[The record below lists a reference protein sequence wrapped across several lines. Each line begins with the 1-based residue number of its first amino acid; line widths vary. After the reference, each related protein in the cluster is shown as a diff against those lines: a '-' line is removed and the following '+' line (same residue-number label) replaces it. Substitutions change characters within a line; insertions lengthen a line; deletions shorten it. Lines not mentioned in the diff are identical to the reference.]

1 MAITN
6 GAVELHGVNAFNR
19 SYRWEDRHR
28 MLGRLVSAGLS
39 VQSRL
44 SSGPRYSEVATLGAL
59 AGLVGSARNREVA
72 AAAVRALGSTPTMAA
87 TWRFAWRWWFQR
99 SAGGV
104 LDYQADRVTLAWAE
118 QHVAAP
124 ASVPSGGC
132 ILVSVHNFNQRLAFA
147 RLGTL
152 FDDLGGVGLFE
163 PLPEGDPSL
172 TQTSFGADAAAQ
184 VRARSRFCH
193 EVFGPRLLSPRWAPR
208 RGLELLR
215 SGGSLIVLID
225 FFGREPVNVLG
236 KRMQVPSGPL
246 WWAAQS
252 GRPIVPFAISPR
264 RGERPPWQLWCG
276 EPVDATPSGLASAVE
291 ECIRRAP
298 TAWAG
303 WPAWYAAPD
312 YAG

>member
-1 MAITN
+1 
-6 GAVELHGVNAFNR
+6 
-19 SYRWEDRHR
+19 

-44 SSGPRYSEVATLGAL
+44 SNGPRYTEVATVGAL

-72 AAAVRALGSTPTMAA
+72 AAALRALGSTPTIAA
-87 TWRFAWRWWFQR
+87 TWLFAWRWWYQR
-99 SAGGV
+99 CAGGV

-124 ASVPSGGC
+124 ASVPNGGC
-132 ILVSVHNFNQRLAFA
+132 ILVSVHNFTQRLAFA
-147 RLGTL
+147 RLGSL

-184 VRARSRFCH
+184 VRARSRFSH
-193 EVFGPRLLSPRWAPR
+193 EVVGPRLFSPRWAPR

-236 KRMQVPSGPL
+236 KCMQVPSGPL

-252 GRPIVPFAISPR
+252 GRPIVPFAISPTHGDR
-264 RGERPPWQLWCG
+264 QPWQLWCG
-276 EPVDATPSGLASAVE
+276 ESVDATPSGLASAIE
-291 ECIRRAP
+291 ECVRRAP

-303 WPAWYAAPD
+303 WPAWYAAPA